1 MYSLTPGDL
10 VTITKPEMAFGTMR
24 LLPPWEE
31 IPDEFKRGNQYTR
44 LATAIFSGLP
54 LPEGD
59 CYLLPGFEE
68 SATALNQAVR
78 AHLTSYG
85 PKHQH
90 KIAGV
95 GYLISKA
102 MRFEA
107 TE

>member
-1 MYSLTPGDL
+1 MYTLTPADL
-10 VTITKPEMAFGTMR
+10 STITQPEMAFGTMR

-44 LATAIFSGLP
+44 LASALFLGSAI
-54 LPEGD
+54 PEGE
-59 CYLLPGFEE
+59 CHFLPGFEE
-68 SATALNQAVR
+68 SAPALNQAVR

-102 MRFEA
+102 MRFEV